1 MDSGLEKTLIQ
12 QAQKDPKAFADIFEE
27 YYPMILKYTLYRTGN
42 AEVSRDIA
50 SEVFFKAL
58 RNLWRFR
65 FTGAPFLAWLY
76 RIAGNEIITYFRKN
90 KYRPM
95 SLEAAAEERGMEF
108 SSREDLQEE
117 IMQAQEQLEANAV
130 FIQVLKALRTMPVI
144 YQEVIALRFLD
155 EHSLKEICGILEKKE
170 GTVKSLLS
178 RGLKM
183 LREKMDGAQPF
194 ESLNVNVKEKE
205 AV

>member
-1 MDSGLEKTLIQ
+1 MDSGLEKKLIRQ
-12 QAQKDPKAFADIFEE
+12 SQKDPRAFGGIFEE
-27 YYPMILKYTLYRTGN
+27 YYPRILKYTIYRTGN

-58 RNLWRFR
+58 KNLWRYR

-95 SLEAAAEERGMEF
+95 SLDAVVAERGMEF
-108 SSREDLQEE
+108 ASRQDLQEE
-117 IMQAQEQLEANAV
+117 VMQAQEQLETNTV
-130 FIQVLKALRTMPVI
+130 YMQVLKAMRTLPVI
-144 YQEVIALRFLD
+144 YQEVITLRFMD

-170 GTVKSLLS
+170 GTVKSLIS
-178 RGLKM
+178 RGIRM
-183 LREKMDGAQPF
+183 LREKMDGVQPF
-194 ESLNVNVKEKE
+194 EGSGVMVKEKE
-205 AV
+205 VV